1 MIQLLETITDT
12 DLEILASIWLKS
24 NLDAHAFI
32 NQNYWLENYPTVKEN
47 LPTAEIYAYY
57 HNGKIVGFLGLIDTY
72 VAGLFVLS
80 DYRSLG
86 IGGQLLA
93 KIKAKHS
100 KLTLS
105 VYQKNERAV
114 LFYLKQ
120 GFKILKEE
128 KNLETNEVEL
138 LMEWTT

>member
-1 MIQLLETITDT
+1 MIQLLETISDT
-12 DLEILASIWLKS
+12 DLETLASIWLKS

-32 NQNYWLENYPTVKEN
+32 NQNYWIENYQTIKKT
-47 LPTAEIYAYY
+47 LPTAALYAYY

-80 DYRSLG
+80 DYRSIG

-128 KNLETNEVEL
+128 KNLETNKVEL
-138 LMEWTT
+138 LMEWTA

>member
-1 MIQLLETITDT
+1 MIHLLETITDT

-24 NLDAHAFI
+24 NLEAHAFI
-32 NQNYWLENYPTVKEN
+32 DQNYWLENYQTVKKT
-47 LPTAEIYAYY
+47 LPTAALYAYY

-128 KNLETNEVEL
+128 KNLETNEVEF
-138 LMEWTT
+138 LMEWTA